1 MDSTR
6 RETGLAAGTQVWERV
21 LTELQQGE
29 EQMPTAKEW
38 GPWLETEENQALANI
53 NKTRTLPPKCP
64 HSRFSQKCK
73 QCFQIPEKGE
83 LRLSA
88 PRYPGT
94 TTALCPKLAKQ
105 YKWGYSQHLSG
116 VTYTLGSPF
125 MLLSPIKAHHLLVPA
140 KNCSKH
146 PIFASVLPNCSP
158 GLNFRTQGTAN
169 SQPHS
174 SLPPL
179 LQIKILL
186 EPRICLQLHV

>member
-53 NKTRTLPPKCP
+53 NKTRTLPPKCS

-73 QCFQIPEKGE
+73 QGFQIPEKGE

-94 TTALCPKLAKQ
+94 TSALCPKLAKQ
-105 YKWGYSQHLSG
+105 YKWATASIFLVSHPRIPLYAV
-116 VTYTLGSPF
+116 VTHQGSPPPSSCKELQQTPNIRF
-125 MLLSPIKAHHLLVPA
+125 
-140 KNCSKH
+140 
-146 PIFASVLPNCSP
+146 SV
-158 GLNFRTQGTAN
+158 TQ
-169 SQPHS
+169 
-174 SLPPL
+174 L
-179 LQIKILL
+179 
-186 EPRICLQLHV
+186 